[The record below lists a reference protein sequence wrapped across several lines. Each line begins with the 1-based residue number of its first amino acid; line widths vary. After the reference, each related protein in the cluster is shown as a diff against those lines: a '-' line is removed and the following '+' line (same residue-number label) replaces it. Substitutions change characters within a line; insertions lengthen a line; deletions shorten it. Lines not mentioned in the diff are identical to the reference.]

1 MAAPE
6 ESDPAEET
14 IDRILLEIKA
24 LSFLS
29 ASDETMAQR
38 LRDRILASHDE
49 DIKRFISALEPVRPS
64 RPWGQVL
71 IGLGEV
77 IIAAFLT
84 VAGFV
89 IIVPSVLG
97 LNSPGQV
104 VHYFGNLISGLSLA
118 GLSDPVIL
126 SMSFAMGVFLLLA
139 AFYTLR
145 QAAPRLRGVGIAGK
159 A

>member
-1 MAAPE
+1 MVPAEA
-6 ESDPAEET
+6 SDPAEET

-29 ASDETMAQR
+29 DSDEVMVGR

-49 DIKRFISALEPVRPS
+49 DIKRFISAIERVRPA
-64 RPWGQVL
+64 RAWGQIL
-71 IGLGEV
+71 IGIGE
-77 IIAAFLT
+77 ILIAAFLA

-89 IIVPSVLG
+89 VIVPSVLG

-104 VHYFGNLISGLSLA
+104 AQYFGDLFYGVSSA
-118 GLSDPVIL
+118 GLSDPVLL
-126 SMSFAMGVFLLLA
+126 SMSFILAVFLLLA

-145 QAAPRLRGVGIAGK
+145 QAAPRLRGAGLAGK